1 MKFNLINSLFALLL
15 GALLAYICY
24 VLCDHRSLV
33 TILVVG
39 SFIQFFVL
47 CMGALGGLSSEFS
60 RTNVVIRLWSWLLLI
75 CAVVM
80 NVIFAC
86 VDFNIHWFVI
96 SNALIL
102 ILFLLITVGI
112 ARQKQ

>member
-24 VLCDHRSLV
+24 VLCDYRSLRTV
-33 TILVVG
+33 LVVG
-39 SFIQFFVL
+39 SFVEFFVL
-47 CMGALGGLSSEFS
+47 GMGALGGLSTEFG
-60 RTNVVIRLWSWLLLI
+60 RTNVVISLWSWLLLV
-75 CAVVM
+75 CAIIM
-80 NVIFAC
+80 DLIFAC

-96 SNALIL
+96 SNALFL
-102 ILFLLITVGI
+102 LLFLLIAVGI

>member
-1 MKFNLINSLFALLL
+1 MKFNLVNSLFALFL
-15 GALLAYICY
+15 GALLAYICC
-24 VLCDHRSLV
+24 VLCDHRSLLML
-33 TILVVG
+33 LVVG
-39 SFIQFFVL
+39 NFVQFSAL
-47 CMGALGGLSSEFS
+47 GLGALGGLSSEFG
-60 RTNVVIRLWSWLLLI
+60 RTNVMLRLWSWLLLI

-96 SNALIL
+96 NNALL
-102 ILFLLITVGI
+102 LLLFLLIAVGI